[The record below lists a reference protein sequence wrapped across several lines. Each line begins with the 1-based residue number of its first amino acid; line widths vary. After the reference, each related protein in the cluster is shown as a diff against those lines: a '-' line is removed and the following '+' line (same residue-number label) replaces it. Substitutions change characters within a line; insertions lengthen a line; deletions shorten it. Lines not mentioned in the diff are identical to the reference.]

1 MRIVSAQEL
10 EGWLA
15 TGKVLEQDARGPK
28 VVALEN
34 GLFLKI
40 FHTRRYPLLARLQPA
55 AKRFADNA
63 HQLHELGIP
72 VPSVQE
78 LLWINKSAG
87 LSACLYRP
95 LPGTSVEDIY
105 KNNPDGIVT
114 LLPALARFIWNLHK
128 RGVYFRSLHLGNI
141 IQLPGEQLGL
151 IDILD
156 LQFRRR
162 EINRWLVQRN
172 FRHLQHYLTR
182 RRLTEFPLQTLVEQY
197 RQADRHNTR

>member
-10 EGWLA
+10 ESWLA
-15 TGKVLEQDARGPK
+15 SGKVLEKDARGPK

-40 FHTRRYPLLARLQPA
+40 FHTRRHPLLARLQPA
-55 AKRFADNA
+55 AKRFAENS
-63 HQLHELGIP
+63 HQLQRLEIP
-72 VPSVQE
+72 APEVQE

-95 LPGTSVEDIY
+95 LPGASVEDIY
-105 KNNPDGIVT
+105 NQNPDDIIT
-114 LLPALARFIWNLHK
+114 LLPALARFIRTLHR

-141 IQLPGEQLGL
+141 IQLPEEQFGL

-156 LQFRRR
+156 LQFKGRQ
-162 EINRWLVQRN
+162 INPWLVQRN
-172 FRHLQHYLTR
+172 LRHLQHYLNR
-182 RRLTEFPLQTLVEQY
+182 RKLTNFPLKKLVEQY
-197 RQADRHNTR
+197 RRAP